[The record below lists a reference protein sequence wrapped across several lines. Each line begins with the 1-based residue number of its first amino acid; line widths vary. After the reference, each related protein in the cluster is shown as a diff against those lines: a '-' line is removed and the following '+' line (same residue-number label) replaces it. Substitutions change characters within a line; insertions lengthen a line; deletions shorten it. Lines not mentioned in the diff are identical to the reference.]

1 KEKADVNFTVR
12 NEAATSRYHPHTYHL
27 SREQV
32 YPGLAG
38 LIYVEDDNSEKI
50 KNNLLHTH
58 GVDDSPLKVQD
69 RYFRG
74 EGIVDYEAVKSED
87 GTRGDHLLLNGAL
100 MTKVD
105 TNKRYVRL
113 RLLNASNRTNFKF
126 ELSDGNQFFQIA

>member
-1 KEKADVNFTVR
+1 MN
-12 NEAATSRYHPHTYHL
+12 HL
-27 SREQV
+27 
-32 YPGLAG
+32 P
-38 LIYVEDDNSEKI
+38 DDNC
-50 KNNLLHTH
+50 
-58 GVDDSPLKVQD
+58 VDDLPLIVQD
-69 RYFRG
+69 RYFTG

-126 ELSDGNQFFQIA
+126 ELSDGNQFFQIANDVGFLNYQLGMMPL